1 MLRPRPGHARARA
14 SWDLTRRLA
23 MTSGPSL
30 PRAFAVK
37 PCAFGAPLHPPEPF
51 EDGAVQLW
59 VKGGCRPQVDGT
71 AGVSS
76 TTELPYASRQLRLV
90 PQAAISLHARG
101 PDPQA
106 LGSVDN
112 DDGLCPKPAYL
123 QAPWIIGKRAFET
136 DYCASLPGTAIL
148 AFKPR
153 ENPVNVG

>member
-1 MLRPRPGHARARA
+1 MSTSHLIERNSSPAKRPPSDPPITTACFAA
-14 SWDLTRRLA
+14 LA
-23 MTSGPSL
+23 WFL
-30 PRAFAVK
+30 I
-37 PCAFGAPLHPPEPF
+37 GAPCPIRPLGFRAWRH
-51 EDGAVQLW
+51 GALE
-59 VKGGCRPQVDGT
+59 GCCHQEVDGT

-112 DDGLCPKPAYL
+112 DDGLCPKRAYL

-136 DYCASLPGTAIL
+136 DYYGDP
-148 AFKPR
+148 
-153 ENPVNVG
+153 